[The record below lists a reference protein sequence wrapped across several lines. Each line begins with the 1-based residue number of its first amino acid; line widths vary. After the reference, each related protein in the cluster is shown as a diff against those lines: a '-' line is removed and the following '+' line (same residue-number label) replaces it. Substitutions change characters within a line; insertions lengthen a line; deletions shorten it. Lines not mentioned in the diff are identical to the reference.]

1 MASWLAD
8 EAQKFV
14 DQTQAYVTCLIN
26 GPATTESESQTETD
40 AAPAYATD
48 KSWWL
53 ANPALGVVGS
63 ELWVPMQT
71 VPPTTVECAP
81 VAGSPAADVF
91 FVHGTLASPQD
102 GPRGDGNYDCRASLP
117 DATKG
122 YVLSQAACFNAVA
135 RIFAPHY
142 RYAAFVA
149 EGERASTSAAPRLRS
164 RTLELRRGARG
175 RAHGRRV
182 ALRRIPPLTA
192 LPGLDAAGEGTHLGC
207 FGWGAFFVQVFYTEA
222 CAKVAVKDGLLRI
235 VGDKNALAYYAT
247 GTGCMHKWDF
257 HLLWLDVRKNA
268 VAQLA
273 NYEKETAAA

>member
-1 MASWLAD
+1 M
-8 EAQKFV
+8 
-14 DQTQAYVTCLIN
+14 
-26 GPATTESESQTETD
+26 
-40 AAPAYATD
+40 
-48 KSWWL
+48 
-53 ANPALGVVGS
+53 
-63 ELWVPMQT
+63 
-71 VPPTTVECAP
+71 
-81 VAGSPAADVF
+81 
-91 FVHGTLASPQD
+91 
-102 GPRGDGNYDCRASLP
+102 
-117 DATKG
+117 
-122 YVLSQAACFNAVA
+122 LSQAACFNAVG

-149 EGERASTSAAPRLRS
+149 EDARRGLDLDGRRDFAFADVDKAFDAFLAASGS
-164 RTLELRRGARG
+164 RPFFLAGHSQGAVMVKKLLEARFGDESLRRRLVGCYAPGLALFANVAPPLPLATEPGAVGTLACVERRG
-175 RAHGRRV
+175 SFIVSNGHSMPRAGWNCAAEHAAFEHTVVGSLCGGYR
-182 ALRRIPPLTA
+182 PLTA

-222 CAKVAVKDGLLRI
+222 CAKVAVRDGLLRI

>member
-91 FVHGTLASPQD
+91 FVGTESP
-102 GPRGDGNYDCRASLP
+102 P
-117 DATKG
+117 
-122 YVLSQAACFNAVA
+122 VLSWPQ
-135 RIFAPHY
+135 
-142 RYAAFVA
+142 
-149 EGERASTSAAPRLRS
+149 S
-164 RTLELRRGARG
+164 
-175 RAHGRRV
+175 
-182 ALRRIPPLTA
+182 
-192 LPGLDAAGEGTHLGC
+192 
-207 FGWGAFFVQVFYTEA
+207 Q
-222 CAKVAVKDGLLRI
+222 
-235 VGDKNALAYYAT
+235 
-247 GTGCMHKWDF
+247 
-257 HLLWLDVRKNA
+257 
-268 VAQLA
+268 AQL
-273 NYEKETAAA
+273 KVIID

>member
-81 VAGSPAADVF
+81 VAGSPAAD
-91 FVHGTLASPQD
+91 AQ
-102 GPRGDGNYDCRASLP
+102 
-117 DATKG
+117 G
-122 YVLSQAACFNAVA
+122 YVLKPNVNPLLEAADMKDAQRSYEADLNA
-135 RIFAPHY
+135 IE
-142 RYAAFVA
+142 AAKNL
-149 EGERASTSAAPRLRS
+149 TM
-164 RTLELRRGARG
+164 RT
-175 RAHGRRV
+175 
-182 ALRRIPPLTA
+182 I
-192 LPGLDAAGEGTHLGC
+192 D
-207 FGWGAFFVQVFYTEA
+207 
-222 CAKVAVKDGLLRI
+222 LL
-235 VGDKNALAYYAT
+235 K
-247 GTGCMHKWDF
+247 
-257 HLLWLDVRKNA
+257 
-268 VAQLA
+268 
-273 NYEKETAAA
+273 